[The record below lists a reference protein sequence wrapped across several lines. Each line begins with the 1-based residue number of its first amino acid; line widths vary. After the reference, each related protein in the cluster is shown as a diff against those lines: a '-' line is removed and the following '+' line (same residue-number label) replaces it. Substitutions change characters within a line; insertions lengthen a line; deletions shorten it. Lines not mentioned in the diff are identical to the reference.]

1 MCSYLLYR
9 KLRTSVAGQMVLNIT
24 IALMG
29 HHATLLPQKIILVST
44 SQLPAEIC
52 SLYTTLIVYF
62 GTVLMFLFAAEAVNM
77 FLSIVIVFT
86 KINQY
91 VIKATVIAWS
101 K

>member
-52 SLYTTLIVYF
+52 SYMIVYF

-86 KINQY
+86 KIN
-91 VIKATVIAWS
+91 IKANSVIHC
-101 K
+101 